1 MSEQPPSIG
10 QVLLVGTVT
19 IAIVVILFLAVR
31 ASAHDHNHPELNA
44 WFMGLHSGK
53 GACCDGSDAMSI
65 DDPDWQNDSGHY
77 RVRLEGEWVDVP
89 DDAVITEP
97 NKVGH
102 ALVWPYRRDGKLN
115 QIRCFMPGPMT

>member
-10 QVLLVGTVT
+10 RVLLAGLVALGM
-19 IAIVVILFLAVR
+19 IVILFLAVR
-31 ASAHDHNHPELNA
+31 ASAHDHNHPELNV

-77 RVRLEGEWVDVP
+77 RVRLEGER
-89 DDAVITEP
+89 
-97 NKVGH
+97 VG
-102 ALVWPYRRDGKLN
+102 
-115 QIRCFMPGPMT
+115 RCAR